1 MCYHL
6 IPNNMKRI
14 LLSVVVALAL
24 FVAPGSSF
32 AQENFALQQKADHHY
47 YFSTTVA
54 GEQADIMLES
64 GIPAL
69 LVERGFYEKSLKNSG
84 LDFKASE
91 SQIRLFNNVYKIPFR
106 AEGKIAVGNLV
117 FDGPVFVLDDFSG
130 ISMPIQYLKMADG
143 KKAFISLDFQ
153 DKIMTVN
160 AQKPDVE
167 GEKFKLR
174 IDKKMGFPIVRSVL
188 KMKTEDGTVNLK
200 GDFIV
205 DFGNPELLFLMAQRK
220 DVDKAMKSGK
230 LTLIDFLDPE
240 TFEVIGNVIK
250 TESTVVCGRKFEG
263 KWVAVT
269 DKMLS
274 IEQLGLLGVPFFE
287 KAVVF
292 DFAGGEMIVQ

>member
-1 MCYHL
+1 MRHF
-6 IPNNMKRI
+6 
-14 LLSVVVALAL
+14 LLLAAMALLFFVV
-24 FVAPGSSF
+24 PKSSF
-32 AQENFALQQKADHHY
+32 AQERFNLQEKSNHHF
-47 YFSTTVA
+47 YFSAAVA
-54 GEQADIMLES
+54 GEQTDIMLES

-69 LVERGFYEKSLKNSG
+69 LVGRDFYERVLQNSG
-84 LDFKASE
+84 LTFEPSE
-91 SQIRLFNNVYKIPFR
+91 RQIRLLNDVYKIPFR
-106 AEGKIAVGNLV
+106 AEGKVTVGNLV
-117 FDGPVFVLDDFSG
+117 FDGPVFVLDGFPG
-130 ISMPIQYLKMADG
+130 ISMPIQYLKMSDG

-220 DVDKAMKSGK
+220 DVDKAVKSGK
-230 LTLIDFLDPE
+230 LTLIDILDPE

-269 DKMLS
+269 DKMLA
-274 IEQLGLLGVPFFE
+274 IEQLGFLGIPFFQ
-287 KAVVF
+287 KTVVF
-292 DFAGGEMIVQ
+292 DFSGGEMIVQ